1 MSKTGTETKRGSIQV
16 TKRIV
21 VKVGSN
27 TLATSAG
34 SLDHRYIASL
44 VDQLSELAALG
55 CEVVLVTS
63 GAVAAGREVL
73 GLKRRPDDTA
83 TLQAAASIGQVALVE
98 TYASEF
104 GRRRLTIGQVLL
116 TRADIE
122 NEVSYGHARDTFERL
137 LGLGAV
143 PVVNENDTVAV
154 EELCFGDNDS
164 LAAEVARMISADLVV
179 FLTDVKGLYDDNPH
193 LNPDACLITQMN
205 AVDDELI
212 GGVRS
217 SAGAGCEGLGSGGME
232 SKLRAAR
239 ALLESGI
246 TTVLCD
252 GREANVVVD
261 AVKGSPHGT
270 VISSTRD

>member
-1 MSKTGTETKRGSIQV
+1 MN
-16 TKRIV
+16 KRIV

-27 TLATSAG
+27 TLATAAG

-44 VDQLSELAALG
+44 VDQLSELSTMG

-63 GAVAAGREVL
+63 GAVAAGRGVL
-73 GLKRRPDDTA
+73 GLAERPEDTA

-116 TRADIE
+116 TRADLE
-122 NEVSYGHARDTFERL
+122 TEVSYGHARDTFERL
-137 LGLGAV
+137 LCLGAI

-154 EELCFGDNDS
+154 EELELCFGDNDS
-164 LAAEVARMISADLVV
+164 LAAQVARMIKADMVI
-179 FLTDVKGLYDDNPH
+179 FLTDVEGLYDDNPH
-193 LNPDACLITQMN
+193 LNPDACLIEQIS

-212 GGVRS
+212 AQVRS
-217 SAGAGCEGLGSGGME
+217 GADRASLGSGGMK
-232 SKLRAAR
+232 SKLEAAR
-239 ALLESGI
+239 MLLKDNI

-261 AVKGSPHGT
+261 AVKGAPHGT
-270 VISSTRD
+270 VITP

>member
-1 MSKTGTETKRGSIQV
+1 MGNGEMNKA
-16 TKRIV
+16 KRIV

-27 TLATSAG
+27 TLATATG

-44 VDQLSELAALG
+44 VDQLSELSALG

-73 GLKRRPDDTA
+73 GLMQRPEDTA

-116 TRADIE
+116 TRADLE
-122 NEVSYGHARDTFERL
+122 NETSYGHARDTFERL

-164 LAAEVARMISADLVV
+164 LAAQVAAMIGADMVV
-179 FLTDVKGLYDDNPH
+179 FLTDVQGLYDDNPH
-193 LNPDACLITQMN
+193 LNSEACLIEQLN
-205 AVDDELI
+205 AVDDEMI
-212 GGVRS
+212 EGVRS
-217 SAGAGCEGLGSGGME
+217 GAGNSTLGSGGMK
-232 SKLRAAR
+232 SKLVAAR

-246 TTVLCD
+246 MTVLCD

-261 AVKGSPHGT
+261 AVKGTPHGT
-270 VISSTRD
+270 VIRAH

>member
-1 MSKTGTETKRGSIQV
+1 MCVGGAPAP
-16 TKRIV
+16 KRIV
-21 VKVGSN
+21 VKVGSS
-27 TLATSAG
+27 TLTTAEG

-44 VDQLSELAALG
+44 VDQLSELSRRG

-73 GLKRRPDDTA
+73 GLAERPEDTA

-122 NEVSYGHARDTFERL
+122 DAVSYGHARDTFERL
-137 LGLGAV
+137 LGLGSI

-164 LAAEVARMISADLVV
+164 LAAQVARMIDADMVV
-179 FLTDVKGLYDDNPH
+179 FLTDVGGLYDDNPH
-193 LNPDACLITQMN
+193 LNPDACLIEQLG
-205 AVDDELI
+205 AIDDGLI
-212 GGVRS
+212 AQVRS
-217 SAGAGCEGLGSGGME
+217 KADRASLGSGGMQ
-232 SKLRAAR
+232 SKLEAAR
-239 ALLESGI
+239 MLLADNI

-252 GREANVVVD
+252 GRDANVVVD
-261 AVKGSPHGT
+261 AVGGTPHGT
-270 VISSTRD
+270 VIAKGRR